1 MQKDATKKLLVLK
14 DLKESCE
21 VKAMAAYTI
30 DFKASVE
37 KDLRKVPKDRLPDIL
52 EKIEELAE
60 IPLPPD
66 SKKLSGAEHLYRI
79 RVGDYRIIYEVVH
92 KTKSVTIF
100 YIRNRR
106 SAYRRL

>member
-1 MQKDATKKLLVLK
+1 MT
-14 DLKESCE
+14 
-21 VKAMAAYTI
+21 AYII

-60 IPLPPD
+60 APLPVD

-92 KTKSVTIF
+92 KTKNITIF
-100 YIRNRR
+100 YVRYLR
-106 SAYRRL
+106 SVYRGL

>member
-1 MQKDATKKLLVLK
+1 MT
-14 DLKESCE
+14 
-21 VKAMAAYTI
+21 AYTI

-52 EKIEELAE
+52 KKIEELAE
-60 IPLPPD
+60 APLPVD

-92 KTKSVTIF
+92 KTKNITIF
-100 YIRNRR
+100 YVRHRR
-106 SAYRRL
+106 SVYRGL